1 MLDATMLTFVRES
14 LPAPPARVLEV
25 GAGKGELAVELASLG
40 YDVVA
45 IDPKAEGPVVRPVF
59 LHKLDEPVESFDA
72 AVAVLSMHHVDPL
85 TESCRRLAEV
95 IRPAG
100 VLVLDEIDFA
110 CFDERSAGWWL
121 EHHGAAEHAG
131 STPEEIVSHLREHC
145 HELARIRSVLTE
157 WFELGATSRGPYL
170 YRWEL
175 SPELRA
181 TELDLIMSRALPA
194 TGARIVGTR
203 R

>member
-1 MLDATMLTFVRES
+1 MLDASTLSFVRDS

-25 GAGKGELAVELASLG
+25 GAGKGELAVELGSLG

-45 IDPKAEGPVVRPVF
+45 IDPKAEGPAVRPLS
-59 LHKLDEPVESFDA
+59 LHMLDEPVASFDA
-72 AVAVLSMHHVDPL
+72 AAAVLSMHHVDPL

-95 IRPAG
+95 VKPAG

-110 CFDERSAGWWL
+110 RFDERAAGWWL
-121 EHHGAAEHAG
+121 EHHGPADHAG
-131 STPEEIVSHLREHC
+131 STPAEIVCHLREHC
-145 HELARIRSVLTE
+145 HDLARIRDVLAQ
-157 WFELGATSRGPYL
+157 WFELGATLRGPYL

-175 SPELRA
+175 SPELMA
-181 TELDLIMSRALPA
+181 TELELITSGALPA
-194 TGARIVGTR
+194 TGARIIGTR

>member
-1 MLDATMLTFVRES
+1 MLDATMLSFVRES
-14 LPAPPARVLEV
+14 VPAPPARVLEV
-25 GAGKGELAVELASLG
+25 GAGEGELATELVSLG
-40 YDVVA
+40 YEVVA
-45 IDPKAEGPVVRPVF
+45 IDPKAEGSAVRPVA
-59 LHKLDEPVESFDA
+59 LHMLDEPAASFDA

-95 IRPAG
+95 VRPAG
-100 VLVLDEIDFA
+100 VLVLDEIDFGR
-110 CFDERSAGWWL
+110 FDERAAGWWL
-121 EHHGAAEHAG
+121 EHHGAADHAG

-145 HELARIRSVLTE
+145 HELARIRDVLAE
-157 WFELGATSRGPYL
+157 WFELGATTRGPYL

-181 TELDLIMSRALPA
+181 TELELIASGALPA
-194 TGARIVGTR
+194 TGARILGTR